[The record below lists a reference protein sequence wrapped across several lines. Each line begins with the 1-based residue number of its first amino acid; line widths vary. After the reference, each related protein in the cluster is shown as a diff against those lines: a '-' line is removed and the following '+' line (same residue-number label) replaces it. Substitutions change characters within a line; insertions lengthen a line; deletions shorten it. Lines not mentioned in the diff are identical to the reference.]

1 VAKRK
6 IEFSQGDVHLAGVLF
21 DQITAEPGRFERM
34 GGAKRWLV
42 MEPASGKPDVKIEVN
57 VGDGD
62 PDAMNVIVNQ
72 TATEP
77 GKPAYP
83 DLAERGATTPSGWI
97 LMADVGWVLG
107 WRAPKDTTLD
117 QVSAFTFRATKVM
130 AGEPEDGRWVARIEK
145 RGPRPGY
152 TNPKI

>member
-1 VAKRK
+1 MAKRK
-6 IEFSQGDVHLAGVLF
+6 IEFNQGDVHLAGVLF
-21 DQITAEPGRFERM
+21 DNVTAEPGRFERM
-34 GGAKRWLV
+34 GSTKRWLV
-42 MEPASGKPDVKIEVN
+42 IEPASGKPDVSIEVN

-72 TATEP
+72 TGTEP
-77 GKPAYP
+77 GKPVYP
-83 DLAERGATTPSGWI
+83 ELAERGAKTPSGWV
-97 LMADVGWVLG
+97 LMADVGWVIG

-117 QVSAFTFRATKVM
+117 QVSDFAFRATKAV
-130 AGEPEDGRWVARIEK
+130 AGEPEDGRWIARVVK

>member
-1 VAKRK
+1 MAKKR
-6 IEFSQGDVHLAGVLF
+6 IDFTQSDVHLIGVLF
-21 DQITAEPGRFERM
+21 EQIQAEPGRFERM
-34 GGAKRWLV
+34 GGAKKWVVLS
-42 MEPASGKPDVKIEVN
+42 PSSGKPDVTIEVN
-57 VGDGD
+57 IGDGD
-62 PDAMNVIVNQ
+62 PDAMNVILNQ
-72 TATEP
+72 TGTEP

-83 DLAERGATTPSGWI
+83 DLAERGVKTPSGWI

-117 QVSAFTFRATKVM
+117 QVSDFSFRATKAL
-130 AGEPEDGRWVARIEK
+130 AGEPEDGRWTARLIK